1 LTNPSAIKTI
11 THNSIFTNVALTD
24 DGDVWWEGLTKEKPK
39 HLIDWRGQ
47 EWTPESK
54 TPAAHP
60 NSRFT
65 APINQCPVA
74 DPNWADLNGVPI
86 SAIIFGGRR
95 SETVPLVYQAFNW
108 DHGTYIG
115 ASVCSEGTAA
125 AENALGVIRNDPFAM
140 LPFCGYNFG
149 DYFKHWFSMAS
160 KTHQSKLPKIFH
172 VNWFRKED
180 GKFLWPGYGDN
191 SRVLKWI
198 FERVEGSDN
207 FEESAIGYLPKK
219 IDTQGLQITPET
231 MKKLL
236 TVDKSKFLIDVKN
249 MREYLTQFAD
259 KVPQQMNDQIDNL
272 ITRLQKN

>member
-1 LTNPSAIKTI
+1 
-11 THNSIFTNVALTD
+11 
-24 DGDVWWEGLTKEKPK
+24 
-39 HLIDWRGQ
+39 
-47 EWTPESK
+47 
-54 TPAAHP
+54 
-60 NSRFT
+60 
-65 APINQCPVA
+65 
-74 DPNWADLNGVPI
+74 
-86 SAIIFGGRR
+86 
-95 SETVPLVYQAFNW
+95 LVYQAFNW
-108 DHGTYIG
+108 DHGTYVG

-198 FERVEGSDN
+198 FERVDGSDN

-219 IDTQGLQITPET
+219 IDTQGLQVSPET

-236 TVDKSKFLIDVKN
+236 TVDKAKFLIDVKN